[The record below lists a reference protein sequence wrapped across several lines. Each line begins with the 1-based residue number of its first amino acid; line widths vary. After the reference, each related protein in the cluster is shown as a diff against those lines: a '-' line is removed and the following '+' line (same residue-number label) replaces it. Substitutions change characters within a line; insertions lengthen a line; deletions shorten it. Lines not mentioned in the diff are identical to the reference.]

1 MIEVAG
7 VETNYVTTIEHAITE
22 AKTHGL
28 DLVII
33 NEKQEPYIAKIADF
47 GKMKFEKAK
56 IQKEQKKKQQNN
68 ILKEFQLKAVT
79 SLNDIQI
86 KAKKA
91 SDHLESGNKIKAV
104 VRLRGREQQTP
115 ELGTKVITTFMENLS
130 GFDIDTPVQTSG
142 RDIFVILKP
151 SKKES

>member
-22 AKTHGL
+22 AKAHGL